1 MEHYLPFLQWLDHQ
15 RKMMKELVMKW
26 GNINT
31 HVANIQGLQIQ
42 MQEMKK
48 SFAVLGGEMKELNLP
63 PHTNVDESGNKVPMQ
78 FGKAL
83 QITKRPDAP
92 IKILLAGHMDT
103 VFTQMSA
110 FQRVVDVD
118 DKQLVGPGVCD
129 MKGGLV
135 VLLYA
140 LQALEK
146 SPYAQNIGWEVLITP
161 DEEIGSP
168 GSHGIY
174 ERAAQ
179 RNNLGLL
186 FEPSFADGAIVTS
199 RAGSM
204 KLIVITKGKAAHAG
218 RDYAKG
224 RSAIYAIAPLLV
236 ALEEL
241 STIKQGPEVS
251 DANFEDQVIVN
262 VGELRSGAGYNVVPD
277 LAIMRINV
285 RACRKEL
292 FAKVKAKIHELVENF
307 GKKEGI
313 NMELIEDLTSPPK
326 VIDQGTEKL
335 FDWIKTCASDLGSTV
350 YGRPS
355 RGASDGNYLAA
366 YGLPCIDT
374 LGVIGDNIHTHN
386 ELMQIDSLTQRAKL
400 SALLLMR
407 LGSGEYVL
415 KENKVITL

>member
-31 HVANIQGLQIQ
+31 HVANIQGLEKQ
-42 MQEMKK
+42 MQELKK
-48 SFAVLGGEMKELNLP
+48 SFALLGGEMKELNLP
-63 PHTNVDESGNKVPMQ
+63 PHVNVDEQGNKVPMQ

-83 QITKRPDAP
+83 QITKRADSPL
-92 IKILLAGHMDT
+92 KVLLAGHMDT
-103 VFTQMSA
+103 VFGTMSA
-110 FQRVVDVD
+110 FQRVIDVD
-118 DKQLVGPGVCD
+118 DIQLVGPGVCD

-140 LQALEK
+140 LQAFEK

-168 GSHGIY
+168 GSHDLY

-179 RNNLGLL
+179 RNNLGLVY
-186 FEPSFADGAIVTS
+186 EPSFADGAIVTS

-224 RSAIYAIAPLLV
+224 RSAIYAVAPLLS

-241 STIKQGPEVS
+241 STIKQGPEVAH
-251 DANFEDQVIVN
+251 ANFEDQVIVN
-262 VGELRSGAGYNVVPD
+262 VGEIRSGSGYNVVPD

-285 RACRKEL
+285 RACRKEK
-292 FAKVKAKIHELVENF
+292 FAQVKAKIQELVDNF

-313 NMELIEDLTSPPK
+313 SMELIEDLTSPPK
-326 VIDQGTEKL
+326 VLDEGTEKL
-335 FDWIKTCASDLGSTV
+335 FNWIKACGNDLGFFV
-350 YGRPS
+350 QGRPS

-366 YGLPCIDT
+366 RGLPCIDT

-386 ELMQIDSLTQRAKL
+386 ECMQIDSLTERAKL

-407 LGSGEYVL
+407 LGSGEYVV